1 MVKVNRR
8 IAALAGIGVAGLG
21 GVALLATPA
30 LAHGGNGGNR
40 NGYLDRLA
48 AALGIERSQLDTA
61 IQSARDQAQADGI
74 GGRGGKGFGGGG
86 DHRGK
91 RKHGRGWHGSKS
103 ALGGKMTELTE
114 AVNAATATALGYDDV
129 AALREAASGKF
140 LFDLAAEKDVTIEQ
154 LEQARRT
161 AAQPILDG
169 LVNDETLT
177 REQADQL
184 LERVVKVHEPSA
196 MERAHIAVGQA
207 TREATA
213 TKLGYDS
220 TEALAEAL
228 KEKSLRALA
237 VEQDVTPEQLRMAQ
251 QEAAETALDNLV
263 SAGTLTREEADSYL
277 VRLAWSR
284 SGRGRSRGG
293 HRGGRGRRGH
303 DGRRGYGRG
312 GRGRSGFQEAG
323 QGLDAERDPDAEPN
337 PHERL
342 DGLGQ
347 PAPNRHTCARTAPVP
362 PPGPFAFNDASPPV
376 PLSTGG

>member
-61 IQSARDQAQADGI
+61 IQSARNQEQADGI
-74 GGRGGKGFGGGG
+74 GGRGGKGFGGRRGG
-86 DHRGK
+86 DHRDKHG
-91 RKHGRGWHGSKS
+91 RGGKHGRGWHGSKS

-129 AALREAASGKF
+129 DALREAASGKF

-177 REQADQL
+177 REQADQI
-184 LERVVKVHEPSA
+184 LERVVKVREPSA

-207 TREATA
+207 MREATA
-213 TKLGYDS
+213 TQLGYDS

-228 KEKSLRALA
+228 KEKSLSALA
-237 VEQDVTPEQLRMAQ
+237 VEQDVTPEQLQMAQ

-293 HRGGRGRRGH
+293 RGSGRGHHGGRGH

-312 GRGRSGFQEAG
+312 GRGRGGSKKRDKDSMPSETPTPSQTPTSGS
-323 QGLDAERDPDAEPN
+323 
-337 PHERL
+337 
-342 DGLGQ
+342 
-347 PAPNRHTCARTAPVP
+347 TA
-362 PPGPFAFNDASPPV
+362 
-376 PLSTGG
+376 

>member
-1 MVKVNRR
+1 MVKINRR
-8 IAALAGIGVAGLG
+8 IAALTGIGVAGLG
-21 GVALLATPA
+21 SVAVLATPA

-61 IQSARDQAQADGI
+61 IQSSRDQAQADGI
-74 GGRGGKGFGGGG
+74 GRRGGKGFGGRRGG
-86 DHRGK
+86 DHRDKHG
-91 RKHGRGWHGSKS
+91 RGGKHGRGWHGSKS

-129 AALREAASGKF
+129 DALREAASGKF

-196 MERAHIAVGQA
+196 MQRAHIAVGQA

-220 TEALAEAL
+220 TEALAEGL

-237 VEQDVTPEQLRMAQ
+237 VEQGVTPVQLQTAQ

-263 SAGTLTREEADSYL
+263 SAGTITREEADSYL
-277 VRLAWSR
+277 VQLAWSR
-284 SGRGRSRGG
+284 SVRGRSRGG

-312 GRGRSGFQEAG
+312 GRGRSGFKK
-323 QGLDAERDPDAEPN
+323 RDKDSMPSETPT
-337 PHERL
+337 PSQTPTS
-342 DGLGQ
+342 GS
-347 PAPNRHTCARTAPVP
+347 TA
-362 PPGPFAFNDASPPV
+362 
-376 PLSTGG
+376 

>member
-1 MVKVNRR
+1 MVKINRR

-21 GVALLATPA
+21 GVAVLATPA

-40 NGYLDRLA
+40 DGYLDRLA

-61 IQSARDQAQADGI
+61 IQSSRDQAQADGI
-74 GGRGGKGFGGGG
+74 GENGGKGFFG
-86 DHRGK
+86 HRG
-91 RKHGRGWHGSKS
+91 GRGWHGSKS

-129 AALREAASGKF
+129 DALREAASGKF

-196 MERAHIAVGQA
+196 MQRAHIAVGQA

-220 TEALAEAL
+220 TEALAEGL

-237 VEQDVTPEQLRMAQ
+237 VEQGVTPEQLQMAQ

-263 SAGTLTREEADSYL
+263 SAGTITREEADSYL
-277 VRLAWSR
+277 VQLAWSR
-284 SGRGRSRGG
+284 SGRGRSKGG
-293 HRGGRGRRGH
+293 RRGGRGQRGH
-303 DGRRGYGRG
+303 DGRRGYGQG
-312 GRGRSGFQEAG
+312 GRGRS
-323 QGLDAERDPDAEPN
+323 DSKKRDKDSMPSETPT
-337 PHERL
+337 PSQTPTS
-342 DGLGQ
+342 GS
-347 PAPNRHTCARTAPVP
+347 TA
-362 PPGPFAFNDASPPV
+362 
-376 PLSTGG
+376 

>member
-61 IQSARDQAQADGI
+61 IQSTRDQAQADGI
-74 GGRGGKGFGGGG
+74 GGRGGKGFGGHGG
-86 DHRGK
+86 KHGRGGK
-91 RKHGRGWHGSKS
+91 RGRGWHGSKS

-114 AVNAATATALGYDDV
+114 AVNAATATALGYDNV

-207 TREATA
+207 MREATA
-213 TKLGYDS
+213 TQLGYDS

-228 KEKSLRALA
+228 KEKSLSALA

-251 QEAAETALDNLV
+251 QAAAETTLDNLV
-263 SAGTLTREEADSYL
+263 SAGTITREEADSYL

-293 HRGGRGRRGH
+293 RGSGRGHHGGRGH

-312 GRGRSGFQEAG
+312 GRGRGGSKKRDKDSMPSETPTPSATPASGS
-323 QGLDAERDPDAEPN
+323 
-337 PHERL
+337 
-342 DGLGQ
+342 
-347 PAPNRHTCARTAPVP
+347 TA
-362 PPGPFAFNDASPPV
+362 
-376 PLSTGG
+376 

>member
-1 MVKVNRR
+1 MVKINRR
-8 IAALAGIGVAGLG
+8 IAALTGIGVAGLG
-21 GVALLATPA
+21 GVAVLATPA

-40 NGYLDRLA
+40 DGYLDRLA

-61 IQSARDQAQADGI
+61 IQSSRDQAQADGI
-74 GGRGGKGFGGGG
+74 GENGGKGFFG
-86 DHRGK
+86 HRG
-91 RKHGRGWHGSKS
+91 GRGWHGSKS

-129 AALREAASGKF
+129 DALREAASGKF

-196 MERAHIAVGQA
+196 MQRAHIAVGQA

-220 TEALAEAL
+220 TEALAEGL

-237 VEQDVTPEQLRMAQ
+237 VEQGVTPEQLQMAQ

-263 SAGTLTREEADSYL
+263 SAGTITREEADSYL
-277 VRLAWSR
+277 VQLAWSR
-284 SGRGRSRGG
+284 SGRGRSKGG
-293 HRGGRGRRGH
+293 RRGGRGQRGH

-312 GRGRSGFQEAG
+312 GRGRS
-323 QGLDAERDPDAEPN
+323 DSKKRDKDSMPSETPTPSAT
-337 PHERL
+337 
-342 DGLGQ
+342 
-347 PAPNRHTCARTAPVP
+347 PASGSTA
-362 PPGPFAFNDASPPV
+362 
-376 PLSTGG
+376 

>member
-1 MVKVNRR
+1 MVKINRR

-21 GVALLATPA
+21 GVAVLATPA

-40 NGYLDRLA
+40 DGYLDRLA

-61 IQSARDQAQADGI
+61 IQSSRDQAQADGI
-74 GGRGGKGFGGGG
+74 GENGGKGFFG
-86 DHRGK
+86 HRG
-91 RKHGRGWHGSKS
+91 GRGWHGSKS

-129 AALREAASGKF
+129 DALREAASGKF

-196 MERAHIAVGQA
+196 MQRAHIAVGQA

-220 TEALAEAL
+220 TEALAEGL

-237 VEQDVTPEQLRMAQ
+237 VEQGVTPEQLQMAQ

-263 SAGTLTREEADSYL
+263 SAGTITREEADSYL
-277 VRLAWSR
+277 VQLAWSR
-284 SGRGRSRGG
+284 SGRGRSKGG
-293 HRGGRGRRGH
+293 RRGGRGQRGH

-312 GRGRSGFQEAG
+312 GRGRSDSKKRGKDSMPSETPTPSAT
-323 QGLDAERDPDAEPN
+323 
-337 PHERL
+337 
-342 DGLGQ
+342 
-347 PAPNRHTCARTAPVP
+347 PASGSTA
-362 PPGPFAFNDASPPV
+362 
-376 PLSTGG
+376 

>member
-1 MVKVNRR
+1 MVKINRR
-8 IAALAGIGVAGLG
+8 IAALTGIGVAGLG
-21 GVALLATPA
+21 GVAVLATPA

-61 IQSARDQAQADGI
+61 IQSSRDQAQADGI
-74 GGRGGKGFGGGG
+74 GRRGGKGFGGRRGG
-86 DHRGK
+86 DHRDKHG
-91 RKHGRGWHGSKS
+91 RGGKHGRGWHSSKS

-129 AALREAASGKF
+129 DALREAASGKF

-196 MERAHIAVGQA
+196 MQRAHIAVGQA

-251 QEAAETALDNLV
+251 QAAAETALDNLV

-293 HRGGRGRRGH
+293 RGSGRGHHGGRGH
-303 DGRRGYGRG
+303 DGRRGYGQ
-312 GRGRSGFQEAG
+312 GRAAGAATPRSGIRTRCRARPRRR
-323 QGLDAERDPDAEPN
+323 AKPPRAARRPRAVCP
-337 PHERL
+337 
-342 DGLGQ
+342 Q
-347 PAPNRHTCARTAPVP
+347 PAHTRQNGPGSTAGAVR
-362 PPGPFAFNDASPPV
+362 F
-376 PLSTGG
+376 

>member
-8 IAALAGIGVAGLG
+8 IAALTGIGVAGLG
-21 GVALLATPA
+21 GVAVLATPA

-61 IQSARDQAQADGI
+61 IQSARNQEQADGI
-74 GGRGGKGFGGGG
+74 GGRGGKGFGGRRGG
-86 DHRGK
+86 DHRDKHG
-91 RKHGRGWHGSKS
+91 RGGKHGRGWHGSKS

-177 REQADQL
+177 REQADQI
-184 LERVVKVHEPSA
+184 LERVVKVREPSA

-207 TREATA
+207 MREATA
-213 TKLGYDS
+213 TQLGYDS

-228 KEKSLRALA
+228 KEKSLSALA

-251 QEAAETALDNLV
+251 QAAAETALDNLV

-293 HRGGRGRRGH
+293 RGSGRGHHGGRGH

-312 GRGRSGFQEAG
+312 GRGRGGSKKRDKDSMPSETPTPSQTPTSGS
-323 QGLDAERDPDAEPN
+323 
-337 PHERL
+337 
-342 DGLGQ
+342 
-347 PAPNRHTCARTAPVP
+347 TA
-362 PPGPFAFNDASPPV
+362 
-376 PLSTGG
+376 

>member
-61 IQSARDQAQADGI
+61 IQSSRDQAQADGI
-74 GGRGGKGFGGGG
+74 GRRGGKGFGGRRGG
-86 DHRGK
+86 DHRDKHG
-91 RKHGRGWHGSKS
+91 RGGKHGRGWHGSKS

-129 AALREAASGKF
+129 DALREAASGKF

-196 MERAHIAVGQA
+196 MQRAHIAVGQA

-220 TEALAEAL
+220 TEALAEGL

-237 VEQDVTPEQLRMAQ
+237 VEQGVTPEQLQTAQ

-263 SAGTLTREEADSYL
+263 SAGTITREEADSYL
-277 VRLAWSR
+277 VQLAWSR
-284 SGRGRSRGG
+284 SGRGRSKGG
-293 HRGGRGRRGH
+293 RRGGRGQRGH
-303 DGRRGYGRG
+303 DGRRGYGQG
-312 GRGRSGFQEAG
+312 GRGRS
-323 QGLDAERDPDAEPN
+323 DSKKRDKDSMPSETPT
-337 PHERL
+337 PSET
-342 DGLGQ
+342 
-347 PAPNRHTCARTAPVP
+347 PASGSTA
-362 PPGPFAFNDASPPV
+362 
-376 PLSTGG
+376 

>member
-1 MVKVNRR
+1 MALVGAVARASVVAV
-8 IAALAGIGVAGLG
+8 AAITVTSMGV
-21 GVALLATPA
+21 VE
-30 LAHGGNGGNR
+30 N
-40 NGYLDRLA
+40 
-48 AALGIERSQLDTA
+48 
-61 IQSARDQAQADGI
+61 
-74 GGRGGKGFGGGG
+74 
-86 DHRGK
+86 
-91 RKHGRGWHGSKS
+91 GRGWHGSKS

-129 AALREAASGKF
+129 DALREAASGKF

-196 MERAHIAVGQA
+196 MQRAHIAVGQA

-220 TEALAEAL
+220 TEALAEGL

-237 VEQDVTPEQLRMAQ
+237 VEQGVTPEQLQMAQ

-263 SAGTLTREEADSYL
+263 SAGTITREEADSYL
-277 VRLAWSR
+277 VQLAWSR
-284 SGRGRSRGG
+284 SGRGRSKGG
-293 HRGGRGRRGH
+293 RRGGRGQRGH
-303 DGRRGYGRG
+303 DGRRGYGQG
-312 GRGRSGFQEAG
+312 GRGRS
-323 QGLDAERDPDAEPN
+323 DSKKRDKDSMPSETPTPSAT
-337 PHERL
+337 
-342 DGLGQ
+342 
-347 PAPNRHTCARTAPVP
+347 PASGSTA
-362 PPGPFAFNDASPPV
+362 
-376 PLSTGG
+376 

>member
-1 MVKVNRR
+1 MVKINRR
-8 IAALAGIGVAGLG
+8 IAALTGIGVAGLG
-21 GVALLATPA
+21 GVAVLATPA

-40 NGYLDRLA
+40 DGYLDRLA

-61 IQSARDQAQADGI
+61 IQSSRDQAQADGI
-74 GGRGGKGFGGGG
+74 GENGGKGFFG
-86 DHRGK
+86 HRG
-91 RKHGRGWHGSKS
+91 GRGWHGSKS

-129 AALREAASGKF
+129 DALREAASGKF

-196 MERAHIAVGQA
+196 MQRAHIAVGQA

-220 TEALAEAL
+220 TEALAEGL

-237 VEQDVTPEQLRMAQ
+237 VEQGVTPEQLQMAQ

-263 SAGTLTREEADSYL
+263 SAGTITREEADSYL
-277 VRLAWSR
+277 VQLAWSR
-284 SGRGRSRGG
+284 SGRGRSKGG
-293 HRGGRGRRGH
+293 RRGGRGQRGH
-303 DGRRGYGRG
+303 DGRRGYGQG
-312 GRGRSGFQEAG
+312 GRGRS
-323 QGLDAERDPDAEPN
+323 DSKKRDKDSMPSETPT
-337 PHERL
+337 PSET
-342 DGLGQ
+342 
-347 PAPNRHTCARTAPVP
+347 PASGSTA
-362 PPGPFAFNDASPPV
+362 
-376 PLSTGG
+376 